1 MNANATGKW
10 LALSGTFVRGDVDEL
25 GANIIPQS
33 LQLLL
38 KNEKDE
44 AERGEI
50 ITGDFRSC

>member
-1 MNANATGKW
+1 MHE
-10 LALSGTFVRGDVDEL
+10 RGDVDEL

-44 AERGEI
+44 AERL
-50 ITGDFRSC
+50 

>member
-1 MNANATGKW
+1 MTKMVLAVRHW
-10 LALSGTFVRGDVDEL
+10 LMCERGDVDEL

-44 AERGEI
+44 AE
-50 ITGDFRSC
+50 